1 LEPLRQDE
9 IEAFLLLQWHRFET
23 HTVRTKEAYEQ
34 AAISFTSR
42 LRSQVSASKSA
53 RKTFQFIRNPFE
65 ALFAAEL
72 IADGRDPDI
81 GAVVEENYQAA
92 AV

>member
-1 LEPLRQDE
+1 LKPHGEDKRSVRAGSNLVHEPASQSSER
-9 IEAFLLLQWHRFET
+9 
-23 HTVRTKEAYEQ
+23 EQ
-34 AAISFTSR
+34 KR
-42 LRSQVSASKSA
+42 RGN
-53 RKTFQFIRNPFE
+53 FQFIRNPFE